1 MILCLKEKWNIR
13 RVSRGPAT
21 RPIGTRFHEA
31 ICYEEMKSR
40 GNQEVS
46 VVRKNVSLVV
56 ILCCP
61 RGLWTLRFTAYLTQ
75 TWICFI
81 GLQTWRFWPSI
92 SSIVRF
98 LVFLHVFVWNY
109 YTLGFSRLIFNGLR
123 VSSKYLMRGKKRK
136 LPCMFRLQRH
146 CWVV

>member
-31 ICYEEMKSR
+31 VMKKMKSL

-56 ILCCP
+56 ILYCP
-61 RGLWTLRFTAYLTQ
+61 QGLWTLRFTAYLTQ

-136 LPCMFRLQRH
+136 MPCMFRLQRH

>member
-1 MILCLKEKWNIR
+1 
-13 RVSRGPAT
+13 
-21 RPIGTRFHEA
+21 
-31 ICYEEMKSR
+31 MKSR

-61 RGLWTLRFTAYLTQ
+61 QGLWTLRFTAYLTQ

-123 VSSKYLMRGKKRK
+123 VSSKYLMRGKKK
-136 LPCMFRLQRH
+136 KIAMHVSSSKALLGGLKMLWNPFKHPYVFHLN
-146 CWVV
+146 WWSVSWIVDFN

>member
-1 MILCLKEKWNIR
+1 
-13 RVSRGPAT
+13 
-21 RPIGTRFHEA
+21 
-31 ICYEEMKSR
+31 MKSR

-61 RGLWTLRFTAYLTQ
+61 QGLWTLRFTAYLTQ

-109 YTLGFSRLIFNGLR
+109 YTLGFSRLNFNGL
-123 VSSKYLMRGKKRK
+123 SFFKISYERGKKK
-136 LPCMFRLQRH
+136 IAMHVSSSKALLGGLKMLWNPFKHPYVFHLN
-146 CWVV
+146 WWSVTWIVDFN